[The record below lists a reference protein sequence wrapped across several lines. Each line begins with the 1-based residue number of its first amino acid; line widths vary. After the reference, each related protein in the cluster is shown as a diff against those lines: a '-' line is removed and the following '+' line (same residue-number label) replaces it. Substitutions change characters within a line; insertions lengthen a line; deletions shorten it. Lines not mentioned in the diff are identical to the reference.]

1 MKKGRGEIRNGRI
14 KMGRGQVIHKM
25 SCLQKPAYLAI
36 PANPQVKGAPEPGAM
51 RRPLADS
58 GAVQIG
64 YFRKQMPSNWGDEG
78 PAEVVAKPG
87 H

>member
-1 MKKGRGEIRNGRI
+1 MKGGRGKIRNRRI
-14 KMGRGQVIHKM
+14 KMGRGQLIHKM
-25 SCLQKPAYLAI
+25 SCLQKPAYLDI

-51 RRPLADS
+51 RRPLAGCCPDWMLQKA
-58 GAVQIG
+58 GA
-64 YFRKQMPSNWGDEG
+64 SNWGDEG